1 VDILIKNT
9 AIDKKESLPGQQVI
23 IILLLNKL
31 RGLKAGPLCEEP
43 VRGNIFRRKDYLDFP
58 SNRIPGLWEALPMIH

>member
-43 VRGNIFRRKDYLDFP
+43 VRGNIFRRKDYLD
-58 SNRIPGLWEALPMIH
+58 RIFHPIVFRVCGKLSQ